1 MVDIGEFAGRA
12 AAKFLKSQQGIPEA
26 ERFNLSLSQKAVED
40 FIKSSFYASL
50 IPDENRWPC
59 VCLICYKKGSEI
71 FPILRDILFASPR
84 DISAEEIARLSHAV
98 ADNCHIYCISDN
110 GKLTIGGIRI
120 TRPYEERYLGY
131 SSFRLGNPLKLFIRG
146 PGHIEMSTGGTAI
159 VYKSGEISEESL
171 LQYSRIMEELEST
184 IGQSMKSYTSGTV
197 EGLADIFN
205 DIAEIIVNLGHGG
218 LLLIAPEHEES
229 YFSSL
234 TQADSAPLRQLLIQ
248 YWNNVALLLD
258 EAGGRANLLRSGG
271 AGYKHS
277 PIIAANTEM
286 LEQCVRAV
294 AHLAGMDGAIVL
306 NNECQVVAF
315 NAIIH
320 KLGNDPKAHRFVD
333 NDNTNIDYEDVLRNR
348 GSRHQSALSFV
359 MHVPKSY
366 AFVISQD
373 GFVSAFHNPDNG
385 TIMCERGMRV
395 LE

>member
-1 MVDIGEFAGRA
+1 MVDIGEFAEQA
-12 AAKFLKSQQGIPEA
+12 AAQFLKSQQGIA
-26 ERFNLSLSQKAVED
+26 EKFNLNLSREAVED

-59 VCLICYKKGSEI
+59 VCLMCYKKGSEI
-71 FPILRDILFASPR
+71 FSILRDILFASPI
-84 DISAEEIARLSHAV
+84 DISAEEIARISHAV

-110 GKLTIGGIRI
+110 GNLAIGGIRI

-131 SSFRLGNPLKLFIRG
+131 SSFRSGNPLKLFIRG

-159 VYKSGEISEESL
+159 VYKSGEISTESL
-171 LQYSRIMEELEST
+171 LQYSRIMEELESA
-184 IGQSMKSYTSGTV
+184 IGQAMKSYTSGTV

-205 DIAEIIVNLGHGG
+205 DIAKVIVNLGHGG
-218 LLLIAPEHEES
+218 LLLIAPEHKES

-234 TQADSAPLRQLLIQ
+234 TQTDSDLLQQLLIQ
-248 YWNNVALLLD
+248 YWNNVAHLLD
-258 EAGGRANLLRSGG
+258 EARDKANLLRSGG

-277 PIIAANTEM
+277 PIIAANTEI

-306 NNECQVVAF
+306 NYECQVVAF
-315 NAIIH
+315 NAIIAIA
-320 KLGNDPKAHRFVD
+320 KLGNDPKDHRFVD
-333 NDNTNIDYEDVLRNR
+333 NNNTSIDYKDVVSNR

-359 MHVPKSY
+359 MHVPKSF

-373 GFVSAFHNPDNG
+373 GFVSAFHNQDNR